1 MKQLLLVFL
10 MLLPM
15 AAYADDSGSCGDNLT
30 WTFVESTGTLTISGS
45 GEMAYYYSF
54 NYIPWANYKENIKKV
69 IVQDGVTSICNY
81 AFFSCTSLNSITIP
95 NSVTY
100 LGQSIFREC
109 SSLISITIPDG
120 VTSIWDYSFCGCT
133 GLTSIT
139 IPDNVTYIGQD
150 AFSGCSNLSSIN
162 LPNQLSFIGVAAFMG
177 CSGLTSIS
185 FPNSLYEIGNYAFEG
200 CNGLTSIIIPKSVQ
214 TIGAGVFASCAN
226 LASISVENGNSY
238 FDSRNNCNAIIDSY
252 SNALIMGC
260 KNTVIPSSVT
270 KIGSSAFEGCSGLK
284 SITFHSNL
292 TTIEGYAF
300 NGCTGLTSLNIPS
313 SITSIGSG
321 AFGGC
326 EIKSLETHYKTLNN
340 EIISLSSL
348 ENLVI
353 GAEVTTITINVSYDC
368 LNLTSIIV
376 ESGNPNYDSRD
387 NCNALIETRTN
398 TLLKGCSNSFIP
410 DGVITIGEGAFF
422 ECKGLTSI
430 NIPNSV
436 TTINRIAFQNCKD
449 VTSIAIGKNVSSIYW
464 GAFAGSS
471 KLTSITVSSENQ
483 NYNSKNNCNAIIQTS
498 SNTLIAGCKNTI
510 IPDNVTVIAPCA
522 FMQSGFTS
530 ITIPN
535 SVVEIWDM
543 AFAGCSALTSMIIP
557 GNVTKIGY
565 QAFAGC
571 TALESMKVMATTP
584 PVADDYYND
593 QHHEAF
599 DNYDI
604 PLYVPEASLE
614 DYKKTSP
621 WNKFSSII
629 AYDKK
634 YQLVYKV
641 DGEVYKTYNLEKGS
655 VVTFETA
662 PTKEGY
668 SFSGWSE
675 IPETM
680 PAKDVTVTGSFTVN
694 KYKLIYKIGDTEY
707 KTYEIAFGSTI
718 TSEDLPTKEGYTFSG
733 WSEIPETMPAKDVT
747 VTGTF
752 AVNKYKLIYKI
763 GDTEYKSYEI
773 AFGSTITPEAL
784 PTKEGNTFSGWSE
797 IPETMPA
804 KDVTITGSFTVNKYK
819 LIYKVDD
826 NDYKSYD
833 VEYGSTITPEES
845 PTKEWYT
852 FSGWS
857 EIPETMPSHDVEV
870 NGSFYLSGDT
880 NGDGVVNVVD
890 LVKAIAVGKS
900 QTEIDA
906 IVNAIIGK

>member
-1 MKQLLLVFL
+1 
-10 MLLPM
+10 M
-15 AAYADDSGSCGDNLT
+15 AS
-30 WTFVESTGTLTISGS
+30 VTIS
-45 GEMAYYYSF
+45 
-54 NYIPWANYKENIKKV
+54 N
-69 IVQDGVTSICNY
+69 
-81 AFFSCTSLNSITIP
+81 
-95 NSVTY
+95 
-100 LGQSIFREC
+100 
-109 SSLISITIPDG
+109 
-120 VTSIWDYSFCGCT
+120 
-133 GLTSIT
+133 
-139 IPDNVTYIGQD
+139 
-150 AFSGCSNLSSIN
+150 
-162 LPNQLSFIGVAAFMG
+162 
-177 CSGLTSIS
+177 
-185 FPNSLYEIGNYAFEG
+185 
-200 CNGLTSIIIPKSVQ
+200 
-214 TIGAGVFASCAN
+214 
-226 LASISVENGNSY
+226 
-238 FDSRNNCNAIIDSY
+238 
-252 SNALIMGC
+252 
-260 KNTVIPSSVT
+260 SVT
-270 KIGSSAFEGCSGLK
+270 KIGSSAFYGCSSLTSATIPNNVTKIGSSAFAGCSSLTSVTIPNSVTTIEEGTFYGCSGL
-284 SITFHSNL
+284 
-292 TTIEGYAF
+292 
-300 NGCTGLTSLNIPS
+300 TSLTIPS
-313 SITSIGSG
+313 SITSIGDG
-321 AFGGC
+321 AFSGC
-326 EIKSLETHYKTLNN
+326 EFKSLETHYKTLNN
-340 EIISLSSL
+340 EFISLSSI
-348 ENLVI
+348 ENLII
-353 GAEVTTITINVSYDC
+353 GAEVTTISNEYGFLYSC
-368 LNLTSIIV
+368 PNLTSIIV
-376 ESGNPNYDSRD
+376 ESGNPNYDSRND
-387 NCNALIETRTN
+387 CNALIETGTN
-398 TLLKGCSNSFIP
+398 TLLKGCSNSIIP

-498 SNTLIAGCKNTI
+498 SNTLIAGSKNTI

-621 WNKFSSII
+621 WSKFSSFIP
-629 AYDKK
+629 YDKK

-655 VVTFETA
+655 VITTETA
-662 PTKEGY
+662 
-668 SFSGWSE
+668 
-675 IPETM
+675 
-680 PAKDVTVTGSFTVN
+680 
-694 KYKLIYKIGDTEY
+694 
-707 KTYEIAFGSTI
+707 
-718 TSEDLPTKEGYTFSG
+718 PTKEGYTFSG
-733 WSEIPETMPAKDVT
+733 WSEIPETMPAQDVT
-747 VTGTF
+747 ITGSFT
-752 AVNKYKLIYKI
+752 VNKYKLIYKI

-906 IVNAIIGK
+906 IVNAIMGK